1 MDLTTQYLGLTL
13 KNPLVASAAPS
24 NADLGHLR
32 QLEDAGAAAV
42 VLPSLFEEQIASADG
57 RFDAILAA
65 GANNNPETHHHYLPP
80 AHIAQ
85 GPYGL
90 LPERYLERVRRARE
104 SLSIPVIASLN
115 GATPDGWE
123 DYGRRLQEA
132 GAHALELNLYSVPT
146 SIDET
151 GGQIEA
157 RCVRVVHTLREQLDI
172 PLVVKMSPYFTSV
185 GNMAQRFADVG
196 ANGLVIFN
204 RFLQPDIDLRTL
216 ALSSE
221 LALSHAT
228 DIRLPLQWIALLAG
242 RVPVSLA
249 ASTGVESAEQ
259 VIKYLYAGADV
270 VMTTS
275 AVLRDGPA
283 CFTRLLDGL
292 REWLDVRGVSSP
304 ARIRG
309 AMSFLRLKD
318 PGAYTRGH
326 YIDTLQAWGQQAMR
340 QTMSAS

>member
-65 GANNNPETHHHYLPP
+65 GVDNNPEAHHHYLPP
-80 AHIAQ
+80 ARIAQ
-85 GPYGL
+85 APYGL
-90 LPERYLERVRRARE
+90 RPDRYLEHVRRARE

-115 GATPDGWE
+115 GTTPDGWE
-123 DYGRRLQEA
+123 DYGRRLQQA
-132 GAHALELNLYSVPT
+132 GAHALELNLYAVPT
-146 SIDET
+146 DLDET
-151 GGQIEA
+151 GEQIEA
-157 RCVRVVHTLREQLDI
+157 RYVSVVKTLRAQLDI
-172 PLVVKMSPYFTSV
+172 PLAVKMSPYFTAT
-185 GNMAQRFADVG
+185 GNVARRFADAG

-204 RFLQPDIDLRTL
+204 RFVQPDIDLRKL
-216 ALSSE
+216 RLSSE
-221 LALSHAT
+221 FAPSSAA

-249 ASTGVESAEQ
+249 ASTGVETADE

-270 VMTTS
+270 VMATS
-275 AVLRDGPA
+275 TVMRNGPV

-292 REWLDVRGVSSP
+292 REWFDARGVGSL

-309 AMSFLRLKD
+309 AMSFAKLKD
-318 PGAYTRGH
+318 PGAYARGH
-326 YIDTLQAWGQQAMR
+326 YIDTLQTWAREQR
-340 QTMSAS
+340 QETE

>member
-24 NADLGHLR
+24 NAELGHLR

-42 VLPSLFEEQIASADG
+42 VLPSLFEEQIASAGG

-65 GANNNPETHHHYLPP
+65 GVDNNPEAHHHYLPP
-80 AHIAQ
+80 SRIEQ

-90 LPERYLERVRRARE
+90 QPEHYLEHVRRARE

-123 DYGRRLQEA
+123 GYGRRLQEA
-132 GAHALELNLYSVPT
+132 GAHALELNLHSVPT
-146 SIDET
+146 DLQET
-151 GGQIEA
+151 GEAIEA
-157 RCVRVVHTLREQLDI
+157 RCVRVVETLRAQLDI
-172 PLVVKMSPYFTSV
+172 PLAIKMSPYFTAV
-185 GNMAQRFADVG
+185 GNMAQRFAEAG

-204 RFLQPDIDLRTL
+204 RFVQPDIDLHTLRLSSAL
-216 ALSSE
+216 ALSG
-221 LALSHAT
+221 AA

-249 ASTGVESAEQ
+249 ASTGVETAEQ

-275 AVLRDGPA
+275 AVLREGPA
-283 CFTRLLDGL
+283 CVTRLLDGV
-292 REWLDVRGVSSP
+292 REWLDARGVGSP

-309 AMSFLRLKD
+309 AMSYARLRD

-326 YIDTLQAWGQQAMR
+326 YIDTLQTWAHTR
-340 QTMSAS
+340 HSA